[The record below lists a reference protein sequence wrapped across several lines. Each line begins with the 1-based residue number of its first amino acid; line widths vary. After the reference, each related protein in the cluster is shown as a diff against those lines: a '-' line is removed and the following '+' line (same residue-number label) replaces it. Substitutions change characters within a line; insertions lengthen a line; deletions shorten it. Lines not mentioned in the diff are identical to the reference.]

1 MQPSALVRGRIGA
14 RPLSSWAY
22 SFSSIGGL
30 HMLFRNLIVSSVIA
44 AVSCSDKPSNLDHAP
59 DVDFDV
65 SVLEET
71 VPDTVI
77 RSKGGNRSPYEVNGV
92 QYEILPTSIGYRET
106 GMASWYGMKYHG
118 RPTANGEV
126 FDVFRLTAAHPTL
139 PIPCYAKVTNL
150 ANGQSTIVRIND
162 RGPFVAGR
170 ILDLSWAAARKI
182 GMEEAGLA
190 EVEIEVLAG
199 S

>member
-1 MQPSALVRGRIGA
+1 MTTTWVASPHKAGKGSGCMRVFFLQHRG
-14 RPLSSWAY
+14 
-22 SFSSIGGL
+22 FD
-30 HMLFRNLIVSSVIA
+30 MLFRNLIVSSIVA

-71 VPDTVI
+71 IPDTVI

-92 QYEILPTSIGYRET
+92 QYEILPTSKGYRET
-106 GMASWYGMKYHG
+106 GLASWYGMKYHG

-182 GMEEAGLA
+182 GMEDAGLA